1 VMRGSRVVLAQMQPI
16 LAHRQPSPAPAQLQS
31 LSEWTEAFLTIL
43 PEAHQKGARWAV
55 L

>member
-1 VMRGSRVVLAQMQPI
+1 MQPI